1 MLRGRRELGGT
12 RISSTRVVG
21 KILPTAVRKNA
32 LLVGGMETAF
42 RPVLLVVRGALPAE
56 LLIVFSAAMD
66 LVTEA
71 LRELSR
77 FHALEIVVTL
87 IVVMI
92 LLIVLNPLLSRW
104 LGTGTAVLGLTPV
117 PDRLLTVA
125 LLDFAAL
132 RHGGRVDHGLRV
144 L

>member
-1 MLRGRRELGGT
+1 MVREE
-12 RISSTRVVG
+12 
-21 KILPTAVRKNA
+21 A
-32 LLVGGMETAF
+32 AF
-42 RPVLLVVRGALPAE
+42 RRVLLVVRDALPAE
-56 LLIVFSAAMD
+56 LLVVFSAAMD

-77 FHALEIVVTL
+77 VHALEVVVTL

-92 LLIVLNPLLSRW
+92 SLIVLTPLLSRW

-117 PDRLLTVA
+117 LDCLLTVA
-125 LLDFAAL
+125 LLDFAGS
-132 RHGGRVDHGLRV
+132 RHGGCVDHGFRL

>member
-1 MLRGRRELGGT
+1 MRGRRELRGT

-21 KILPTAVRKNA
+21 KILPTAVRGETA
-32 LLVGGMETAF
+32 LLLVRKEAAI
-42 RPVLLVVRGALPAE
+42 RPVLQVVRDALPAE
-56 LLIVFSAAMD
+56 LLVVFSAAMD

-77 FHALEIVVTL
+77 VHALEVVVTL

-92 LLIVLNPLLSRW
+92 SLIVLIPLLSRW

-125 LLDFAAL
+125 LLDFAGS
-132 RHGGRVDHGLRV
+132 RHGGRVDHGLR
-144 L
+144 LL